1 MGLWELIVARNRE
14 RRKTRQN
21 SQDEHLQ
28 GISPLSC
35 GKNKGQHFWCF
46 LGSPYQSK
54 FFSKTL
60 VSQKYDGPQEYLHSG
75 VAKK

>member
-54 FFSKTL
+54 FFFKDFGFSK
-60 VSQKYDGPQEYLHSG
+60 V
-75 VAKK
+75 